1 MRGIVL
7 IRGFQRAPRYPAGRI
22 VKRGFDLGGASLVL
36 VLLSPLFLFI
46 CILVMVA
53 DGGFPFQT
61 HPRVGRGGRVFSC
74 LEFRTTSETMNSA
87 QATAARTSHLPLVYE
102 SYLTPVGAV
111 LVRLGLNE
119 LSRII
124 NILRG
129 DMSIVGTRPLAPGEP
144 QMSRDAADFYG
155 RLRPGLVGP
164 WHASRSDNG
173 SDAGWTALERR
184 YVENWSLVADLRLI
198 VKTVSAICFSRGG

>member
-7 IRGFQRAPRYPAGRI
+7 IRGFQRAPRYPVGRV
-22 VKRGFDLGGASLVL
+22 VKRGFDLAGASLVL
-36 VLLSPLFLFI
+36 VLLSPLFLLI

-53 DGGFPFQT
+53 DRGSPFQT

-111 LVRLGLNE
+111 LVKLGLNE
-119 LSRII
+119 LPRII

-144 QMSRDAADFYG
+144 QMCRDAADFYG

-164 WHASRSDNG
+164 CASRSENG

-184 YVENWSLVADLRLI
+184 DVENWSLVADLRII